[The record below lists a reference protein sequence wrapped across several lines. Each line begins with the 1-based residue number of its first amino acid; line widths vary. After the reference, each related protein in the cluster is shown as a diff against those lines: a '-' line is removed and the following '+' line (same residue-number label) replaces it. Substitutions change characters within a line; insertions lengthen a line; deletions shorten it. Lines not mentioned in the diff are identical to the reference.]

1 MCPKLPQPPR
11 FARIAPHMRRSFLL
25 KLLALAVVVA
35 LPSFATVAS
44 AAQVIRMESITI
56 EGQMQKPQASY
67 ILQRSGKVD
76 LGVDV
81 RSLKPQMTNGYRE
94 ILDNEPNLFR
104 TDRR

>member
-1 MCPKLPQPPR
+1 M
-11 FARIAPHMRRSFLL
+11 L
-25 KLLALAVVVA
+25 KLLSLFAFML
-35 LPSFATVAS
+35 LPGFVTVAG
-44 AAQVIRMESITI
+44 AAQVIRMEEITI

-94 ILDNEPNLFR
+94 ILDKEPNLFR